1 MRELSMHDIKQ
12 VSGGYQRT
20 ALPKT
25 EYSPISLDA
34 IYIKPHGADDWLIVG
49 TEPYI
54 PVNLDDSSIRI

>member
-1 MRELSMHDIKQ
+1 MKELSIHEIEQ

-20 ALPKT
+20 GLPQT

-34 IYIKPHGADDWLIVG
+34 IYIKPAGMSDWLIVG

-54 PVNLDDSSIRI
+54 PVNPDDSSVRI